1 MIELKFPILVINIVP
16 SPFKIFKL
24 AVPVPE
30 IVAVVDESLGAEMV
44 MVAADAEAGSSAK
57 TRNSLLRLKKPFIF
71 NGDNSKTPYFFRPD
85 RAIRVPYKKR
95 KLPKAFPDQ
104 SLPEWPLSSSS

>member
-16 SPFKIFKL
+16 SAFKL
-24 AVPVPE
+24 CKLATPVPE
-30 IVAVVDESLGAEMV
+30 IVAIVDESLGAEMV
-44 MVAADAEAGSSAK
+44 MVATDAEAGSSAK

-85 RAIRVPYKKR
+85 RTMRFPCKKER
-95 KLPKAFPDQ
+95 GDRLDDRPP
-104 SLPEWPLSSSS
+104 SMNH

>member
-1 MIELKFPILVINIVP
+1 MVAE
-16 SPFKIFKL
+16 
-24 AVPVPE
+24 PVPE

-71 NGDNSKTPYFFRPD
+71 NGVNSKTPYFFRPD
-85 RAIRVPYKKR
+85 RAISISCKKER
-95 KLPKAFPDQ
+95 DNRLDDR
-104 SLPEWPLSSSS
+104 PLSMNH